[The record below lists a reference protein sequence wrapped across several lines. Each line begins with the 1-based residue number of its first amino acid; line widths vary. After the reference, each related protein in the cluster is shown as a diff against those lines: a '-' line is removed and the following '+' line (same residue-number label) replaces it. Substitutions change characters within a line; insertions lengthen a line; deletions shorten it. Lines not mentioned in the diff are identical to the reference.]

1 MINYTWISKLLRDA
15 AFAWRPSWLKSDLFR
30 DLLREIWLPEQF
42 LYYKKV
48 LFWCFWVSREINS
61 RFCSKTQWQMFL
73 LVSGRHVGVHP
84 DGLQHGGPVQI
95 SINLG
100 KKFFRIS
107 CIRKIAM
114 TWNLARVF
122 VYSPSF
128 FSQNLD
134 FIYWM
139 VLIFILNGV
148 TLKTSNRD
156 WTRAGKKRVQD
167 NLHAHAQKAAIFSPQ
182 IEGKTLFGSTFQIR
196 LVARFSE

>member
-1 MINYTWISKLLRDA
+1 MGSWFCDINYAWISKLLPDA

-30 DLLREIWLPEQF
+30 DLFREIWLSEQF
-42 LYYKKV
+42 LYYEKV

-73 LVSGRHVGVHP
+73 LVSGRHVGAHP
-84 DGLQHGGPVQI
+84 DGHQHGGPIQI

-100 KKFFRIS
+100 KKFLRVS

-122 VYSPSF
+122 AYSPSF

-148 TLKTSNRD
+148 TLKTSNWNAIARL
-156 WTRAGKKRVQD
+156 TLLILMV
-167 NLHAHAQKAAIFSPQ
+167 HQKMSFL
-182 IEGKTLFGSTFQIR
+182 TLKSVF
-196 LVARFSE
+196 

>member
-1 MINYTWISKLLRDA
+1 MTWQ
-15 AFAWRPSWLKSDLFR
+15 FAWLPSWLKSDLFR
-30 DLLREIWLPEQF
+30 GIWLPEQF
-42 LYYKKV
+42 LYYKRV
-48 LFWCFWVSREINS
+48 LFWCFWVFQEINS

-73 LVSGRHVGVHP
+73 LVSGRHVGAHP
-84 DGLQHGGPVQI
+84 DGHQHGGPIQI

-100 KKFFRIS
+100 KTFLRIS
-107 CIRKIAM
+107 GIRKIAM

-148 TLKTSNRD
+148 TLKTSNKVLIFLLHW
-156 WTRAGKKRVQD
+156 WTRTNKYYSRSISQSY
-167 NLHAHAQKAAIFSPQ
+167 L
-182 IEGKTLFGSTFQIR
+182 
-196 LVARFSE
+196 

>member
-1 MINYTWISKLLRDA
+1 MINCAWISKLFRDA

-30 DLLREIWLPEQF
+30 GIWLPEQF

-48 LFWCFWVSREINS
+48 LFWCFWVTRGINS
-61 RFCSKTQWQMFL
+61 RFCSKTQWQLFL
-73 LVSGRHVGVHP
+73 LVSGRHVGAHP
-84 DGLQHGGPVQI
+84 DGHQHGGPIKI

-100 KKFFRIS
+100 KTFLRIS

-122 VYSPSF
+122 AYSPSF

-139 VLIFILNGV
+139 ALIFILNGV
-148 TLKTSNRD
+148 TLKTSNYFHRN
-156 WTRAGKKRVQD
+156 RQVKVPLSFA
-167 NLHAHAQKAAIFSPQ
+167 NF
-182 IEGKTLFGSTFQIR
+182 E
-196 LVARFSE
+196 